1 MDADRKSGRGGLLR
15 GEEGKMVERE
25 KDTHTESQRR
35 IASMPVGKWQQKY
48 YKKKKKNNR
57 ERSRKNNKN
66 NKFRRQHR
74 QIEGNV

>member
-1 MDADRKSGRGGLLR
+1 
-15 GEEGKMVERE
+15 MVERE
-25 KDTHTESQRR
+25 KDTHTESQIR

-66 NKFRRQHR
+66 NKF
-74 QIEGNV
+74 